1 MGIDT
6 VKNAGSSLPAFFYS
20 FDRGGSGLVLWRWG
34 PEIKKLC
41 FGRAFYS
48 FHFCGLFTRVDSTS
62 GASIGASTAIN
73 AFVGV
78 DFVDIA
84 FGDSVGGTFAH
95 AGTASNAVIAN
106 NVSHSFEFKN

>member
-1 MGIDT
+1 MD
-6 VKNAGSSLPAFFYS
+6 SS
-20 FDRGGSGLVLWRWG
+20 
-34 PEIKKLC
+34 
-41 FGRAFYS
+41 
-48 FHFCGLFTRVDSTS
+48 S

>member
-1 MGIDT
+1 M
-6 VKNAGSSLPAFFYS
+6 V
-20 FDRGGSGLVLWRWG
+20 
-34 PEIKKLC
+34 IKK
-41 FGRAFYS
+41 APFYRG
-48 FHFCGLFTRVDSTS
+48 FFFFFCCGLFTRVDSTS
-62 GASIGASTAIN
+62 GASIGTSTAIN

-106 NVSHSFEFKN
+106 NVSHSFEFKISTN

>member
-1 MGIDT
+1 MPE
-6 VKNAGSSLPAFFYS
+6 VRFRHFFIHS
-20 FDRGGSGLVLWRWG
+20 IEVGLAYFCDDGVTG
-34 PEIKKLC
+34 NKKKLC